1 MFADILKFVADL
13 GEKEMENG
21 INEVKNYYV
30 LVIYMAGVVDDFMD
44 ALNQMLRAAK
54 LPVSIYVVKMG
65 ANPDNDSEKFASKAL
80 PAIRESERNFVDLL
94 EFEHY
99 KDDMEGHNKFYAS

>member
-1 MFADILKFVADL
+1 MADL
-13 GEKEMENG
+13 GEKELENG
-21 INEVKNYYV
+21 IQNVKNYYV
-30 LVIYMAGVVDDFMD
+30 LTLLMAGVVDDFMD

-65 ANPDNDSEKFASKAL
+65 NNPDNDSEKFASKAL

-99 KDDMEGHNKFYAS
+99 KEDKEGHNEFW